1 MDYNNYSKLKGA
13 RRMKKSLKDI
23 VVAFMQNPND
33 KNHSDNATPAQCAG
47 SSSYACGGGA
57 KI

>member
-1 MDYNNYSKLKGA
+1 
-13 RRMKKSLKDI
+13 MKKSLKEF
-23 VVAFMQNPND
+23 VVAFMQNRND
-33 KNHSDNATPAQCAG
+33 KNHSDNATPAQCTG